1 MSPLSDDDMADPDP
15 DTDTIQTRRRPRPL
29 LVRILPN

>member
-15 DTDTIQTRRRPRPL
+15 DADAIQTRCRPRPL

>member
-15 DTDTIQTRRRPRPL
+15 DTDAIQTRRRPRPL